1 MRPLSLDL
9 RERIVAAYEAG
20 EGSHVTIGE
29 RFSVSARVVGKL
41 VAQYR
46 ELGTLE
52 PQTHLRGR
60 KPAIS
65 EDKRKELKKHV
76 KENPDATGEER
87 RVALGLKCSTKR
99 CIRRCVSWAT
109 VTKKDTSS
117 IRTRSLRRKS
127 CTPHLERSSV
137 HSESVTTRFPRRN

>member
-20 EGSHVTIGE
+20 EGSHFTIGE
-29 RFSVSARVVGKL
+29 RFSVSARIVGKL

-87 RVALGLKCSTKR
+87 RVALGLKCSTK
-99 CIRRCVSWAT
+99 T
-109 VTKKDTSS
+109 VYQTLRQLGYSYKK
-117 IRTRSLRRKS
+117 R
-127 CTPHLERSSV
+127 HLE
-137 HSESVTTRFPRRN
+137 HPNKIAPT